1 MQVSTKQPRE
11 CASSPVILRLMIAM
25 HKTKSSWK
33 EYLNT
38 DAWQCLYSLLY
49 LTIKERKEATLV
61 HRQPIR
67 LKWGGLTFKVDKPIL
82 LQ

>member
-33 EYLNT
+33 EKN
-38 DAWQCLYSLLY
+38 